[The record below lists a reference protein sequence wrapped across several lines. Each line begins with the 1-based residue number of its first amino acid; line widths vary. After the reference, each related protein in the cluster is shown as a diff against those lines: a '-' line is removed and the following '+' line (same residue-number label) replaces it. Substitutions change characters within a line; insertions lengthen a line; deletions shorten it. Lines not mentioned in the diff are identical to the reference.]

1 MKLDR
6 ERQSSIPI
14 VPGLDWSV
22 GKLTA
27 ILLAKGNEFQIS
39 IDRVE
44 VKYGTKMKPP
54 VIQRGGMGSNTS
66 PAASAAPGRDL

>member
-1 MKLDR
+1 
-6 ERQSSIPI
+6 
-14 VPGLDWSV
+14 V